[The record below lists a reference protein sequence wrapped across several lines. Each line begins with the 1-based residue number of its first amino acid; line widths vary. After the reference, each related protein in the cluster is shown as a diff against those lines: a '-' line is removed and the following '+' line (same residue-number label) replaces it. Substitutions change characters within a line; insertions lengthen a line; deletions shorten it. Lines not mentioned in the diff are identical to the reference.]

1 VIDFNKTRQYTLSI
15 RLSADGFCF
24 TIHNPQVANEYAYLP
39 YRIDPLKPLTANLK
53 RAIEETDMLHYT
65 YGATNI
71 ILADASYTLVP
82 KEYYAEQYKQEFYRQ
97 NISGTTTNSTIMHNV
112 VGDERVVLLFAID
125 KQLHKYLTAQ
135 YPKARIYASISPLIN
150 FGVERSY
157 ATEKKYCL
165 LHVNKRS
172 IDFMCYENAAP
183 LFANSFQCR
192 NTADALYYILN
203 CWSMLGLSQTDE
215 TLHIA
220 GQSRQ
225 TKALTKELGKFIK
238 NIHTIRPAEEF
249 HSSELARIDE
259 LTLDLQ
265 TLIACE

>member
-1 VIDFNKTRQYTLSI
+1 M
-15 RLSADGFCF
+15 
-24 TIHNPQVANEYAYLP
+24 ANEYAYLP

-53 RAIEETDMLHYT
+53 QAIEETDMLRYT

-71 ILADASYTLVP
+71 ILADVNYTLIP
-82 KEYYAEQYKQEFYRQ
+82 KEYYAEQYEQEFYRQ
-97 NISGTTTNSTIMHNV
+97 NISSATTNSTIMHNIV
-112 VGDERVVLLFAID
+112 ADERVVLLFAID
-125 KQLHKYLTAQ
+125 KQLHKFLSTQ
-135 YPKARIYASISPLIN
+135 YPKAKIYASISPLIN

-172 IDFMCYENAAP
+172 IDFMCYENATP
-183 LFANSFQCR
+183 LFANSFQYR
-192 NTADALYYILN
+192 DTADALYYILN
-203 CWSMLGLSQTDE
+203 CWSMLGLSQIDE

-220 GQSRQ
+220 GRSHQAKTLS
-225 TKALTKELGKFIK
+225 KELGKFIK
-238 NIHTIRPAEEF
+238 NIHAIRPAEEF